1 MADTGERQPLLS
13 SHKSDNSYGG
23 QTSDQHSRDTRNQ
36 TTYLGGPERSSYEGR
51 LKRSASMESQPVTL
65 SWQNINV
72 FVREKKKKKTL
83 AVNVEDGAVGGS
95 TGNKGRQ
102 QIIKD
107 VSGVVKSG
115 TLVAILGASG
125 AGKSTL
131 MNVLTNR
138 NLKDY
143 VVEGEVKVNGIAV
156 GDGIRNISAYVQQDD
171 LFIGTLTVKE
181 TLTFRALL
189 RMDRSIDKKARL
201 ERVEEVI
208 LELGLSK
215 CADTQIGSAVTK
227 KGISGGESKRLS
239 VACEMLTNPP
249 LLFLDEP
256 TSGLDSF
263 MAQNIVQTLQTMAEK
278 KRTILCNIHQPSSE
292 IFAMFNEVLLLAEGR
307 VAFMGS
313 SAQAMEFFQRLN
325 FTCPTNFNPAD
336 FFVLTLAIRPG
347 QEEECKK
354 RVQAVCDAFVDTQE
368 AQDIKDCIED
378 LTNSGKHGETAVFAS
393 LVWRSWISLMRDVVL
408 FRVRVMQTLV
418 IALILG
424 LIYLRLD
431 LDQKGVMNIN
441 GAMFLMITNASFSNM
456 FAVVNSF
463 PNELGIFLREYGSG
477 LYRTDVYYLAKSVAE
492 FPTFILLPVVFVAVT
507 YWMIGLHET
516 WQSYLIATGIVTLV
530 ALVAVSFGYVI
541 STVAGNV
548 SIALAIGPPI
558 LIPFMMFGGFFL
570 NDDSVP
576 VYFIWL
582 KYLSWFKFAN
592 ELMSVNQWEDIT
604 SIPCGFNGTAP
615 MPGSTPMPP
624 ADKCLYRSGE
634 DVLQYLS
641 FSADNNLL
649 NIGLL
654 CALFVGFRIISF
666 LFLLIRARRSK
677 T

>member
-1 MADTGERQPLLS
+1 
-13 SHKSDNSYGG
+13 
-23 QTSDQHSRDTRNQ
+23 
-36 TTYLGGPERSSYEGR
+36 
-51 LKRSASMESQPVTL
+51 MESQPVTL

-181 TLTFRALL
+181 TLTFRLDALHL
-189 RMDRSIDKKARL
+189 HYRAYAYRL
-201 ERVEEVI
+201 VVI
-208 LELGLSK
+208 ECVFSL
-215 CADTQIGSAVTK
+215 A
-227 KGISGGESKRLS
+227 
-239 VACEMLTNPP
+239 
-249 LLFLDEP
+249 
-256 TSGLDSF
+256 
-263 MAQNIVQTLQTMAEK
+263 MAAF
-278 KRTILCNIHQPSSE
+278 SS
-292 IFAMFNEVLLLAEGR
+292 
-307 VAFMGS
+307 
-313 SAQAMEFFQRLN
+313 
-325 FTCPTNFNPAD
+325 
-336 FFVLTLAIRPG
+336 
-347 QEEECKK
+347 
-354 RVQAVCDAFVDTQE
+354 AVCDAFVDTQE

-378 LTNSGKHGETAVFAS
+378 LTNSGKHGETAV
-393 LVWRSWISLMRDVVL
+393 
-408 FRVRVMQTLV
+408 V

-507 YWMIGLHET
+507 YWMIG
-516 WQSYLIATGIVTLV
+516 
-530 ALVAVSFGYVI
+530 YVI

-570 NDDSVP
+570 ND
-576 VYFIWL
+576 
-582 KYLSWFKFAN
+582 
-592 ELMSVNQWEDIT
+592 E
-604 SIPCGFNGTAP
+604 
-615 MPGSTPMPP
+615 
-624 ADKCLYRSGE
+624 
-634 DVLQYLS
+634 
-641 FSADNNLL
+641 
-649 NIGLL
+649 
-654 CALFVGFRIISF
+654 
-666 LFLLIRARRSK
+666 
-677 T
+677 